1 MCGRYASAARSD
13 DLAQMTGARDDT
25 GGLPASS
32 NVAPTTTVPV
42 LLHDTGRR
50 DAGAQHARTRVLRA
64 MRWGL
69 VPHWAPSPAV
79 GARMINA
86 RVETVADK
94 SAFREPLRRRRC
106 LVPATGWYEWT
117 DAGVA
122 GTPGPSRRGSRRPWL
137 THREDGQPLLMAGL
151 WTTWRVPGEDRG
163 LPHNCNLPDNC
174 NLLHSVAIV
183 TRPAPPALTWLHDR
197 APLLVPDPAVDDW
210 LDQQCIEPAPLLD
223 LLVHAE
229 DPPLHT
235 HPVDPA
241 VGNVRRQE
249 PELVRPIPLVP
260 AESAPVAQPT
270 PLVQAQ
276 PVQPA
281 QPLLF

>member
-42 LLHDTGRR
+42 LLHDSGLN
-50 DAGAQHARTRVLRA
+50 DAAVQRASARVLRA

-94 SAFREPLRRRRC
+94 AAFREPLRRRRC
-106 LVPATGWYEWT
+106 LISATGWYEWT
-117 DAGVA
+117 DVRVV
-122 GTPGPSRRGSRRPWL
+122 GTPGRTPRGHRQPWL

-151 WTTWRVPGEDRG
+151 WTTWRVPHEDRAM
-163 LPHNCNLPDNC
+163 
-174 NLLHSVAIV
+174 LHSVAIV
-183 TRPAPPALTWLHDR
+183 TRPAPPALAWLHDR

-223 LLVHAE
+223 LLMHAE

-241 VGNVRRQE
+241 VGDVRRQE
-249 PELVRPIPLVP
+249 PELVRPVPLVP
-260 AESAPVAQPT
+260 AEPAPVAQPT
-270 PLVQAQ
+270 PLVQ
-276 PVQPA
+276 PA
-281 QPLLF
+281 PPSLF